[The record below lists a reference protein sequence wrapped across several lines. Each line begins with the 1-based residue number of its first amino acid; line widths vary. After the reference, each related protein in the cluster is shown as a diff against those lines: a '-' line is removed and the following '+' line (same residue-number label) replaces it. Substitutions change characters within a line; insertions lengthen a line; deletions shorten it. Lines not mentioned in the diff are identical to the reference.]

1 MSLKHIGTDIHSFQ
15 NHRDSQTP
23 ALVKVTIL
31 LCHLSGER
39 CQLDIVRLT
48 ALVLEPNSFVAQ
60 GEKRWTGVGIL
71 TSPRLSV
78 TVIAFSPRVARVA
91 SVQLK
96 VATGKALTVVR
107 S

>member
-71 TSPRLSV
+71 TV

-96 VATGKALTVVR
+96 VATGKALTVVC